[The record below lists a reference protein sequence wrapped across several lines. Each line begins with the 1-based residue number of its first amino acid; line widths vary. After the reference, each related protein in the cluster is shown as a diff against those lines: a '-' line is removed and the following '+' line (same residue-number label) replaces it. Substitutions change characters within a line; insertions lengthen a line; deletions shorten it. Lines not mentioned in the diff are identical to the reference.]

1 MTCWPSCAKAAA
13 CCFPS
18 TATPSVVFCRASP
31 AGSKRWPRVRSRS
44 WSRKPATTRSAP
56 CKPASQTGRKWQGRG
71 FAGRLRRLMKPRVAF
86 ALALSLVLGSVPE
99 RAQAF
104 THVVV
109 QGDTL
114 ASIAE
119 KYYGKIQYEKF
130 LVDANL
136 LGIEGGSPIVK
147 GMRLEVPSVGHR
159 TVKHGD
165 TWEALAAELLGAHT
179 RSDVLSMANGSN
191 PWLTPEE
198 GAEIIVPYNLR
209 VLVSGSNETLVTIA
223 FKYYGDMNKA
233 WVLDRY
239 NGFNGHKIEPND
251 VVLVPL
257 TDLPLTERGK
267 KAAQDSAG
275 NTCSEALGSV
285 REAQR
290 KVSQEIPALIADVKS
305 GRFVDAA
312 ARGGRFLASGALTEP
327 EQAVVN
333 RQLLEAYV
341 ALDATGLATQACTE
355 WRKRDKAAVLD
366 PVELSPK
373 ILAAC
378 ARGGM

>member
-1 MTCWPSCAKAAA
+1 MLPC
-13 CCFPS
+13 
-18 TATPSVVFCRASP
+18 
-31 AGSKRWPRVRSRS
+31 SRF
-44 WSRKPATTRSAP
+44 RLL
-56 CKPASQTGRKWQGRG
+56 
-71 FAGRLRRLMKPRVAF
+71 FAIGCG
-86 ALALSLVLGSVPE
+86 LALGAAPE
-99 RAQAF
+99 RAEAF

-147 GMRLEVPSVGHR
+147 GMRLEVPAVGHR
-159 TVKHGD
+159 TIKHGD
-165 TWEALAAELLGAHT
+165 TWDALSAELLGAAN
-179 RSDVLSMANGSN
+179 RSDVLSIANGSS

-209 VLVSGSNETLVTIA
+209 VLVSASNETLVTIA

-239 NGFNGHKIEPND
+239 NGFNGRKIEPND

-257 TDLPLTERGK
+257 TDLPLSDLGK
-267 KAAQDSAG
+267 KAAQQSAG
-275 NTCSEALGSV
+275 STCSEASGSV
-285 REAQR
+285 RDAQHR
-290 KVSQEIPALIADVKS
+290 IAQEIPVLIADVKG
-305 GRFVDAA
+305 GRYVDAA
-312 ARGGRFLASGALTEP
+312 SRGNRFLASGALTEP
-327 EQAVVN
+327 EQALVN

-341 ALDATGLATQACTE
+341 ALDATGLASLACTE
-355 WRKRDKAAVLD
+355 WRKRDKQAVLD

-378 ARGGM
+378 ARGGN

>member
-1 MTCWPSCAKAAA
+1 MKS
-13 CCFPS
+13 
-18 TATPSVVFCRASP
+18 
-31 AGSKRWPRVRSRS
+31 SRTS
-44 WSRKPATTRSAP
+44 LAVA
-56 CKPASQTGRKWQGRG
+56 
-71 FAGRLRRLMKPRVAF
+71 VAF
-86 ALALSLVLGSVPE
+86 GLGCVPHT
-99 RAQAF
+99 ASAF
-104 THVVV
+104 THVVE

-136 LGIEGGSPIVK
+136 LGLEGGSPIVK

-159 TVKHGD
+159 TVKHGE
-165 TWEALAAELLGAHT
+165 TWDVLATELLGAAS
-179 RSDVLSMANGSN
+179 RSDVLSIANGSS
-191 PWLTPEE
+191 PWLPPEE
-198 GAEIIVPYNLR
+198 GAELIVPYNLR
-209 VLVSGSNETLVTIA
+209 VIVSGSNETLVTIA

-239 NGFNGHKIEPND
+239 NGLNGHKIEPND

-257 TDLPLTERGK
+257 TDLPLSEEGK
-267 KAAQDSAG
+267 KAAEESAG
-275 NTCSEALGSV
+275 NTCSEAMAGI
-285 REAQR
+285 RDAQH
-290 KVSQEIPALIADVKS
+290 KVSQEIPALIADVNG
-305 GRFVDAA
+305 GRYVDAA
-312 ARGGRFLASGALTEP
+312 ARGSRFLASGALTEP
-327 EQAVVN
+327 EQAIVN

-355 WRKRDKAAVLD
+355 WRRRDPHAALD

-378 ARGGM
+378 ARGAR